1 MEPEY
6 DLFWL
11 AAGFSSDAELR
22 ALPRAHPR
30 VKGAAYVSSAYSA
43 PVALLGWHSA
53 PLGVELAFVES
64 PKRRFAEAICTSEE
78 MTLFDGCLD
87 DDEVVS
93 SLWAGKRALAK
104 ALGFPPSYDPKHLK
118 SPLAWQN
125 GVAGVFRSL
134 ELFPTP
140 DHVAWLVWTEPAQ
153 NKAESPSSAASTRR
167 RAGWS

>member
-1 MEPEY
+1 MEPGY

-30 VKGAAYVSSAYSA
+30 VRNAANVSSAYSA
-43 PVALLGWHSA
+43 PVALLAWHSA
-53 PLGVELAFVES
+53 PVGVDLAVVKPPE
-64 PKRRFAEAICTSEE
+64 RRFAEAICTSEE
-78 MTLFDGCLD
+78 LVLFDGCLD
-87 DDEVVS
+87 DEEVVS

-104 ALGFPPSYDPKHLK
+104 TLGLPPSFDAKHLK

-125 GVAGVFRSL
+125 GAAGDFRSL

-140 DHVAWLVWTEPAQ
+140 DHVAWLVWLEPAQ
-153 NKAESPSSAASTRR
+153 NRAASPSSAASTRR
-167 RAGWS
+167 RAG

>member
-11 AAGFSSDAELR
+11 AEGFSSDAELR

-43 PVALLGWHSA
+43 PVALLSWHSA
-53 PLGVELAFVES
+53 PIGVELTVVET
-64 PKRRFAEAICTSEE
+64 PDRRFAEAICTAEE
-78 MTLFDGCLD
+78 LTLFDGCLD
-87 DDEVVS
+87 DEEVVS
-93 SLWAGKRALAK
+93 SMWSGKRAVAK
-104 ALGFPPSYDPKHLK
+104 ALGFPSTYDPKHLK
-118 SPLAWQN
+118 SPLAWQD
-125 GVAGVFRSL
+125 GVAGDFRAL

-140 DHVAWLVWTEPAQ
+140 DHVAWLVWLEPAQ
-153 NKAESPSSAASTRR
+153 NSAASPSSAESIRR